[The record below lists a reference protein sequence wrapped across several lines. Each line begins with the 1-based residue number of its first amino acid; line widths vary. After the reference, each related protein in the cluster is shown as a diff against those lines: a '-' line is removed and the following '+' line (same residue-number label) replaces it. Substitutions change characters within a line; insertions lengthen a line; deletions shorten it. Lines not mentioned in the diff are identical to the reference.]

1 MRNRKQALKPRNA
14 AKLWRRHALCGVLLL
29 AAGWAGNTTIAA
41 AADGAALF
49 EAKCAAC
56 HSVGGGPKF
65 GPDLKGVVARLGRD
79 GAILAI
85 VDPAKAGLAP
95 GMPKLGLTQPEAEAI
110 SAYLDKDAAGSAA
123 TQPAAAA
130 AAAAAAATPEEIDLG
145 RKLFDGN
152 VRFAKGGPACNAC
165 HHVSHA
171 NLAGGG
177 TLAAEL
183 TRSYSRSGEQG
194 LSAMIADAPFPVMQ
208 VAYANKPVQPEEIR
222 ALTGFLQQADTHG
235 ASQPPRSH
243 GWNLFFGGAGGV
255 VVLAGLFA
263 LIGGG
268 RRKRS
273 VNQDIYDR
281 QIKSE

>member
-1 MRNRKQALKPRNA
+1 MRNRTQARKPRNA
-14 AKLWRRHALCGVLLL
+14 AANWRRRAVLGALFL
-29 AAGWAGNTTIAA
+29 AAGWSGNSSIAA
-41 AADGAALF
+41 PADGGALF

-56 HSVGGGPKF
+56 HSIGGGPKF
-65 GPDLKGVVARLGRD
+65 GPDLKGAVARLGRD

-95 GMPKLGLTQPEAEAI
+95 SMPKLGLTRPEAEAI
-110 SAYLDKDAAGSAA
+110 SAFLDKDAAGSAA

-130 AAAAAAATPEEIDLG
+130 AAAATPEEIDLG
-145 RKLFDGN
+145 RKLFGGN

-165 HHVSHA
+165 HHVNHA
-171 NLAGGG
+171 SLAGGG
-177 TLAAEL
+177 TLAADL
-183 TRSYSRSGEQG
+183 TRTYSRSGEQG

-208 VAYANKPVQPEEIR
+208 VAYANKAVQPEEIR
-222 ALTGFLQQADTHG
+222 ALTGFLRQADTLG

-243 GWNLFFGGAGGV
+243 GWNLFLGGAGGA
-255 VVLAGLFA
+255 VVLAGLFS
-263 LIGGG
+263 LVGGG

-281 QIKSE
+281 QLKSE